1 MSAKPTPI
9 HPPTGL
15 AQHEAEARRRIVET
29 ILANAAP
36 IRSKDDLLEIAEWVY
51 YGSEDES

>member
-1 MSAKPTPI
+1 MNAKPTPI

-29 ILANAAP
+29 LLP
-36 IRSKDDLLEIAEWVY
+36 HFTEVDELLEVAEWVY
-51 YGSEDES
+51 LGPEDKA

>member
-1 MSAKPTPI
+1 MNAKPTPI

-29 ILANAAP
+29 
-36 IRSKDDLLEIAEWVY
+36 LLPHLRDMEELLTVAEWILL
-51 YGSEDES
+51 GPEEDR